1 MHSHHLLL
9 EEPIRM
15 ASILEPS
22 KPSFFPAMTKI
33 VGTLGP
39 RSRSVETI
47 SSSKQRERTAA
58 LLCYLYVF
66 FLHRQQTARMN
77 SSLTKRHSHHLLLE
91 EPIRMA
97 SILEPSKPR
106 FFPGMTKI
114 VGTLDPRSRSVETIS
129 SSKQQER
136 TAALLCYLC
145 VFFLHR
151 QQTARTDSS
160 LA

>member
-47 SSSKQRERTAA
+47 SSSKQRERTA
-58 LLCYLYVF
+58 
-66 FLHRQQTARMN
+66 T
-77 SSLTKRHSHHLLLE
+77 
-91 EPIRMA
+91 
-97 SILEPSKPR
+97 
-106 FFPGMTKI
+106 
-114 VGTLDPRSRSVETIS
+114 
-129 SSKQQER
+129 
-136 TAALLCYLC
+136 LLCYLC

-151 QQTARTDSS
+151 QQTARTDNS
-160 LA
+160 LAEDNRLVIRCKTMFMGMRLSVEEEDAMDGDEETAAGRGREFDSGEEEKELGSLGV